1 MELHTVFCQGK
12 YRRNEADNFFCVPF
26 PSVNPLVIIFFY
38 YQRIYRQTKNYRR
51 SISVSDFVGK
61 LITNGMIV

>member
-1 MELHTVFCQGK
+1 MELHAVFFQGK
-12 YRRNEADNFFCVPF
+12 YRRNKVGNFFCALF
-26 PSVNPLVIIFFY
+26 LSVNPLVIIFFY